1 MAEMTAVQRREQEQQ
16 AIVTQRKKSAWDM
29 LKEMKGGIANVLPKH
44 MTPDRMAM
52 IAYTAMQKN
61 PKLLE
66 CSRESLIGSIMTAAM
81 LGLEPSGPLGHGAL
95 IPYWNNR
102 RRGGAGLECQFQ
114 PMYQG
119 LLDLARRSGFIQDV
133 QLRAVYKGDTYH
145 YRFGLDPIIEH
156 VPMEGEG
163 ADAPDREVTHVYAI
177 IRLIGGGVQWD
188 QMSWAQGMAHGKRYS
203 PSWDPTLNGGKGAFK
218 GGSVWA
224 DNPLPMV
231 LKTILKIVLKLCPKS
246 PELSAALLQ
255 DDGADMG
262 KTTTMHKFDENVF
275 DVDFGDEDDGKPNG
289 RESGTVSAADLKPGE
304 EQNRG
309 HGKENLAS
317 AAGKPAKTDTKTAKS
332 ETKSPETGASE
343 AKYETKSPPAE
354 TKSDPPAGTSTATA
368 DPLAVTDPEAP
379 YNAAQRE
386 YLESKR
392 LGLSI
397 DPTLWLNW
405 AKKTFDVKMTSKLP
419 QKTFERAKAWTD
431 NGGKEATDGQ

>member
-1 MAEMTAVQRREQEQQ
+1 MAEQTAVQKREAEQH
-16 AIVTQRKKSAWDM
+16 AIAEQKTKAAWQM
-29 LKEMKGGIANVLPKH
+29 LKDMKGTIGQVLPKH
-44 MTPDRMAM
+44 LTPERMAM
-52 IAYTAMQKN
+52 IAFTAMRKT
-61 PKLLE
+61 PKLME
-66 CSRESLIGSIMTAAM
+66 CSRESLIGSIMTASM

-133 QLRAVYKGDTYH
+133 QLRAVYKGDKYS
-145 YRFGLDPIIEH
+145 YRFGLDPEIIH
-156 VPMEGEG
+156 VPLEGEG

-188 QMSWAQGMAHGKRYS
+188 QMSWAQGIAHGKRYS
-203 PSWDPTLNGGKGAFK
+203 PSWDPTLNSGKGAFK
-218 GGSVWA
+218 PGSVWA

-231 LKTILKIVLKLCPKS
+231 LKTILKAVLKLCPKS

-262 KTTTMHKFDENVF
+262 RTTTMHKFEEGVF
-275 DVDFGDEDDGKPNG
+275 DVDLGDPDEGTAGPTG
-289 RESGTVSAADLKPGE
+289 REAGTVKPEDLQPGQ

-309 HGKENLAS
+309 HGKENLDKV
-317 AAGKPAKTDTKTAKS
+317 AGGTKDAKS
-332 ETKSPETGASE
+332 ETKPKET
-343 AKYETKSPPAE
+343 ETKSKDEPP
-354 TKSDPPAGTSTATA
+354 KSVSASDA
-368 DPLAVTDPEAP
+368 DPLAITDPEAP
-379 YNAAQRE
+379 LTDNQRN

-392 LGLSI
+392 LELNVE
-397 DPTLWLNW
+397 PALWLNW
-405 AKKTFDVKMTSKLP
+405 AKKKFDVRMVSKMV
-419 QKTFERAKAWTD
+419 QKHFAVAKAWTD